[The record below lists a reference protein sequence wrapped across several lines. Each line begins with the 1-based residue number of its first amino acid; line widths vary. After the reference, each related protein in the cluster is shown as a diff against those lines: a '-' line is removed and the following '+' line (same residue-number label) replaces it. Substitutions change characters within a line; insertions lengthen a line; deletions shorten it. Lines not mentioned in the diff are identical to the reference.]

1 MTDIETVATFCQ
13 EHLNLG
19 SIVRLGDEY
28 AYPHLPLCFLDA
40 VWSIGV
46 RYQGVQGVVKRYE
59 KWAGLGQPSSV
70 HTTAEFLEKLSSYS
84 AEQASVTIFANRQ
97 RTSTRGGILKAE
109 AVVRFAR
116 VLDELGIQ
124 TFEDLVQQDDK
135 LPLVETKIRQI
146 PGQTSGL
153 SWRYFLM
160 LAGAS
165 HLTKPDRQVLCFFK
179 TATSKNFSTESA
191 QALLVAVCEQLRS
204 QCPLISPR
212 ELDHL
217 IWQYQRTR

>member
-13 EHLNLG
+13 EYLNLD
-19 SIVRLGDEY
+19 SIVRVGDEY
-28 AYPHLPLCFLDA
+28 GYPHLPLCFLDA

-46 RYQGVQGVVKRYE
+46 RYQGVQGVVKRYV
-59 KWAGLGQPSSV
+59 KWASLGPSSA
-70 HTTAEFLEKLSSYS
+70 HTTAEFLEKLSGYS
-84 AEQASVTIFANRQ
+84 AEEAAVTIFGNRQ
-97 RTSTRGGILKAE
+97 RTSARGGILKAE

-116 VLDELGIQ
+116 ILDECGIQ
-124 TFEDLVQQDDK
+124 TFEDLVQHKDK
-135 LPLVETKIRQI
+135 LPLVEDKIRQI

-165 HLTKPDRQVLCFFK
+165 HLTKPDRQVLRFLK
-179 TATSKNFSTESA
+179 TATGKNFSIENA
-191 QALLVAVCEQLRS
+191 QALLVAVCEPLRS
-204 QCPLISPR
+204 QYPLISPR

-217 IWQYQRTR
+217 IWQYQRAR